1 MGKIRKQQPVK
12 LFIGLIYSQ
21 SPVLEKVKAC
31 LKKKFGEIDFE
42 SETIAFT
49 QTGYYEKEF
58 GKNLVK
64 KNISFKKLIN
74 PASLYKIKIFTNKIE
89 EKFSQ
94 NQNRLINIDP
104 GYLDLAKLILATTKD
119 FSHRIYLN
127 CGIYAEVTL
136 CYQDKMFRPL
146 AWTYP
151 DYKTSEYNS
160 IFNIIRETYAKQIK
174 SLVK

>member
-12 LFIGLIYSQ
+12 LFIGLIYNQ
-21 SPVLEKVKAC
+21 SSVLEKVKAC
-31 LKKKFGEIDFE
+31 LKKKFAEIDFE
-42 SETIAFT
+42 SAPIAFA
-49 QTGYYEKEF
+49 QTDYYEKEF

-64 KNISFKKLIN
+64 KIISFKKLIN
-74 PASLYKIKIFTNKIE
+74 PAGLDKIKIFTNKIE

-94 NQNRLINIDP
+94 NQNREVNIDP

-127 CGIYAEVTL
+127 RGIYAEVTL
-136 CYQDKMFRPL
+136 CYQDKMFRPFV
-146 AWTYP
+146 WTYP

-160 IFNIIRETYAKQIK
+160 IFSIIRETYAGQIK
-174 SLVK
+174 NLVK